1 MREQTMSEQTMKK
14 RHFVLLVNDTGF
26 IPWYGDKFVLNI
38 INALRFDSLKEAE
51 KYRTKLYKS
60 DNELFQIHAIVI
72 LEWA

>member
-1 MREQTMSEQTMKK
+1 MSEQTMKK

-38 INALRFDSLKEAE
+38 INARQFDSLKEAE

-60 DNELFQIHAIVI
+60 DNEWFQIHAIVI
-72 LEWA
+72 LEWF